1 MGLWQRGSKRREE
14 PAQWVISN
22 ALKFWT
28 NLLRCC
34 GPQLFKGLK
43 FSSFRGFV
51 SLFLVGMT
59 LSVAIAA
66 CSGDGGN
73 TNTASSP
80 GATGTTANKEVELTL
95 VSFAVT
101 KAAHDKIIPKFVEKW
116 QKEHN
121 QTVVF
126 NPSYGGSGSQTRA
139 VIDGLEADV
148 VHLALGFDVQKIEKA
163 GLIEAGWEKE
173 APNDAVAS
181 RSVAAI
187 VTREG
192 NPKGIQDWTDLGK
205 DGVTFITADPKTSGG
220 ARWNF
225 LALWN
230 AAVKSSADDA
240 KAQEFVAKAYKN
252 VPVLPKDAREA
263 SDIFFKQGQGD
274 ALINYE
280 NEILLAA
287 EKGEKL
293 PFVIPA
299 VNVSIDNP
307 VAVVDKNVDKHGTR
321 EVAEAFV
328 QYLFSPEAQ
337 QEFANTGFR
346 LSDLNGAQAKS
357 LESKYPQV
365 KDLATVKDF
374 GGWSEVQKKFF
385 DDGAVFDQI
394 QAKRQ

>member
-14 PAQWVISN
+14 LTQGVISS
-22 ALKFWT
+22 ALGFWI
-28 NLLRCC
+28 NLMRCC
-34 GPQLFKGLK
+34 GPQMLDGLRFNSFK
-43 FSSFRGFV
+43 RFV
-51 SLFLVGMT
+51 SLFLVGMS

-66 CSGDGGN
+66 CSGDGGS
-73 TNTASSP
+73 TNTASSAGGT
-80 GATGTTANKEVELTL
+80 GAAAKKEVELTL

-101 KAAHDKIIPKFVEKW
+101 RAAHDKIIPKFVEKW

-121 QTVVF
+121 QTVIF
-126 NPSYGGSGSQTRA
+126 KPSYGGSGSQTRA

-163 GLIEAGWEKE
+163 GLIEAGWDKE
-173 APNDAVAS
+173 VPNDAVAS

-192 NPKGIQDWTDLGK
+192 NPKGIKDWTDLGK
-205 DGVTFITADPKTSGG
+205 DGVSFITADPKTSGG

-230 AAVKSSADDA
+230 AAVKAGADDA

-293 PFVIPA
+293 PYIIPA

-365 KDLATVKDF
+365 KDLATVKDY
-374 GGWSEVQKKFF
+374 GGWNDVQKKFF

-394 QAKRQ
+394 QGK